1 MLRRAAAFIVPARL
15 TTLFVFPF
23 QAAADRSAA
32 LSTEQARS
40 EQLQAWMKKM
50 KGSFAGFTLISAEQL
65 MREHGIEDEAGADAA
80 ATAAAAPGAGASGAA
95 GASSGAAAATPVKGA
110 EESKK
115 QDGVAAGKSGSAA
128 AGADASAGAGA
139 GKDAQSKLWSSSLP
153 ALAKGGAAASPA
165 AKGMFFF

>member
-1 MLRRAAAFIVPARL
+1 
-15 TTLFVFPF
+15 
-23 QAAADRSAA
+23 
-32 LSTEQARS
+32 
-40 EQLQAWMKKM
+40 MKKM

-65 MREHGIEDEAGADAA
+65 MREHGIEDEAGDGQAS
-80 ATAAAAPGAGASGAA
+80 AAAAPGAGASAGSSGAA

-110 EESKK
+110 EESKR
-115 QDGVAAGKSGSAA
+115 QDGPAAVKSASAA

-139 GKDAQSKLWSSSLP
+139 AKDAQSKLWSSSLP